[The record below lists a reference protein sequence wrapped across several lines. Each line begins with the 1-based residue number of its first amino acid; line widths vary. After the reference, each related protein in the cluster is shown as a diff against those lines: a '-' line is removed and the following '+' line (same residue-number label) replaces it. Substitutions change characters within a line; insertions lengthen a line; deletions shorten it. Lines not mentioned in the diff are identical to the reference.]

1 MSAEMLAVIVAHNSA
16 AVLPA
21 CLESVRAAGLG
32 AIVVDNA
39 STDQSVE
46 IAKRAG
52 ARVLENEKNEG
63 YGRALNRGVA
73 AAEAPDCLL
82 LNPDVQ
88 FAPEA
93 PARLKAALLAAPQA
107 VLAGPKLIEPDGR
120 VFALTHSPIN
130 PPRAGACSVLSGA
143 AMLVRREAFNRLG
156 GFDPKIFLFWEDND
170 LCRRVIDSGAKI
182 VFAEDAQMRHVRGG
196 SSRRTPG
203 AIYKSRWH
211 QAWSRF
217 YVFAKYGVE
226 SDHETWVKR
235 FSGKARLARLMRAK
249 ARLERYQGS
258 LDGALAFQHGESALA
273 HEGLQ

>member
-1 MSAEMLAVIVAHNSA
+1 MSAQMLAVIVAHNSA

-39 STDQSVE
+39 STDDSVE

-52 ARVLENEKNEG
+52 ARVLENTKNEG

-73 AAEAPDCLL
+73 AAKAPYCLL

-93 PARLKAALLAAPQA
+93 PAQLSAALLAAPHA

-130 PPRAGACSVLSGA
+130 PPREGACSLLSGA
-143 AMLVRREAFNRLG
+143 VMLVRREAFNRLG
-156 GFDPKIFLFWEDND
+156 GFDPNIFLFWEDND
-170 LCRRVIDSGAKI
+170 LCRRIIDSGGEL
-182 VFAEDAQMRHVRGG
+182 VFAEDAEMHHVRGG
-196 SSRRTPG
+196 SSRRARG
-203 AIYKSRWH
+203 AIYRARWH

-217 YVFAKYGVE
+217 YVFAKYGLA
-226 SDHETWVKR
+226 SDHEAWVKR
-235 FSGKARLARLMRAK
+235 FANKARLARLVRAK
-249 ARLERYQGS
+249 ERLERYQGS
-258 LDGALAFQHGESALA
+258 LDGALAFQRGESALA